1 MLDKIP
7 AHFLLAVSILL
18 PVSAA
23 LGQDPAPSVPSA
35 NEYAA
40 EGWAAFESNNLS
52 RAEELLI
59 KAVRLDP
66 RQPDYHAALGI
77 VYLRV
82 RENEKAVAQLQE
94 AVRQSPSNAEFRLE
108 LAEAYQA
115 GDRDLDALKDLDG
128 KEPEGGLQKR
138 WIFSRGFS
146 LFRAGRFPEARRQ
159 YERLLEDPA
168 MAAPSNFFLGNICFA
183 QNRFPDAARYYA
195 EAIRLGDQP
204 GNRPFNAYTYNYGLA
219 LYHLGR
225 FADAAAAFQLSIDR
239 FQNDPL
245 PWLWL
250 GRCKQE
256 LGSYRE
262 AIDDLEESVRINPD
276 FRLSYFQLARLQFQ
290 FGDKK
295 RAAEL
300 FAKVN
305 QLKRTELDT
314 DERKAGQ
321 AKIPGDTGTP
331 QPVQR
336 Q

>member
-1 MLDKIP
+1 MLDRIP
-7 AHFLLAVSILL
+7 AHFLVAVSVLL

-23 LGQDPAPSVPSA
+23 LGQDPATPVPSA
-35 NEYAA
+35 KQYAA
-40 EGWAAFESNNLS
+40 EGWAAFESNNFS
-52 RAEELLI
+52 RAEELLA
-59 KAVRLDP
+59 KAAQLDP

-82 RENEKAVAQLQE
+82 
-94 AVRQSPSNAEFRLE
+94 
-108 LAEAYQA
+108 
-115 GDRDLDALKDLDG
+115 
-128 KEPEGGLQKR
+128 PEGELQKR

-183 QNRFPDAARYYA
+183 QNRFPEAVRFYA

-204 GNRPFNAYTYNYGLA
+204 GNLPFNAYAYNYGLT

-239 FQNDPL
+239 FPNDPL

-256 LGSYRE
+256 LGSYQE
-262 AIDDLEESVRINPD
+262 AIHDLEESVRINPD

-300 FAKVN
+300 FEKVN
-305 QLKRTELDT
+305 QLKQTELDT

-321 AKIPGDTGTP
+321 AKIPGDPGTP